1 MKIKAPDALLA
12 AEVSRRGL
20 MKTTAIG
27 GLALASN
34 ALTLPFSRMA
44 HAADTPA
51 PASEKVV
58 WSACT
63 VNCGSRCPLRMHVV
77 DGAIKYVETD
87 NTGDDN
93 YDGLHHVR
101 ACLRGRSMRRRV
113 YNPDRLKYPMKRVG
127 KRGEGKF
134 EQISWEEAFDII
146 ASTTQRL
153 IKDYGNES
161 IYLNYGTGTL
171 GGTDPLLAAG
181 ENPDCPSDE
190 LLRWVSQSLR
200 RLFICADCRR
210 VELHLRRL
218 GGWQQPVGY

>member
-27 GLALASN
+27 GLAMASS
-34 ALTLPFSRMA
+34 AFTLPFTRIA
-44 HAADTPA
+44 HAADALA
-51 PASEKVV
+51 PVNETVT

-77 DGAIKYVETD
+77 DGEIKYVETD

-93 YDGLHHVR
+93 YDGLHQVR

-134 EQISWEEAFDII
+134 ERISWEEAFDTI
-146 ASTTQRL
+146 ASNMQRL

-171 GGTDPLLAAG
+171 GGTMT
-181 ENPDCPSDE
+181 
-190 LLRWVSQSLR
+190 R
-200 RLFICADCRR
+200 
-210 VELHLRRL
+210 
-218 GGWQQPVGY
+218 

>member
-34 ALTLPFSRMA
+34 ALTLPFTRLS

-87 NTGDDN
+87 NTGDDITMT
-93 YDGLHHVR
+93 VCTR
-101 ACLRGRSMRRRV
+101 SAPAC
-113 YNPDRLKYPMKRVG
+113 VG
-127 KRGEGKF
+127 V
-134 EQISWEEAFDII
+134 QC
-146 ASTTQRL
+146 
-153 IKDYGNES
+153 
-161 IYLNYGTGTL
+161 
-171 GGTDPLLAAG
+171 AAG
-181 ENPDCPSDE
+181 SII
-190 LLRWVSQSLR
+190 RTV
-200 RLFICADCRR
+200 
-210 VELHLRRL
+210 
-218 GGWQQPVGY
+218 